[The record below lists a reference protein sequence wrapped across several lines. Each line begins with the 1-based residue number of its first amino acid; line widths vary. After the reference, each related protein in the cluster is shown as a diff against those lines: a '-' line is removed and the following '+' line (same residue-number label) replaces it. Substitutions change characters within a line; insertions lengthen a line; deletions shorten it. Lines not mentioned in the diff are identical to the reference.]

1 MLLPHFYYA
10 NLALYNLY
18 YLVYYN
24 NCKGGNNMYYIIKKD
39 ICIYNTITI
48 KDANDY
54 IGRNGYR
61 IVSIYNGGAGGVFIE
76 VL

>member
-24 NCKGGNNMYYIIKKD
+24 NCKEDKLHGGNTK
-39 ICIYNTITI
+39 
-48 KDANDY
+48 
-54 IGRNGYR
+54 
-61 IVSIYNGGAGGVFIE
+61 
-76 VL
+76 